1 MRSVAIGLAVVLGAS
16 FALSTTASW
25 SQQPD
30 PLTGMAA
37 IEKRQE
43 LMKSAGRAT
52 KAAGQMV
59 KGETAWD
66 ADAAAAA
73 MQTLV
78 DVGTEFP
85 TLFPDDS
92 KTGGDTEAAPAI
104 WDDKSD
110 FEAHSASLAEDAG
123 AAKTAAAG
131 GLDAFK
137 PAFGKAASN
146 CRSCHEKF
154 RTD

>member
-1 MRSVAIGLAVVLGAS
+1 MRTLAIGLAVALGAS

-25 SQQPD
+25 SQQAP
-30 PLTGMAA
+30 TGMAA

-66 ADAAAAA
+66 AAAAEAA

-78 DVGTEFP
+78 DVGTQFP

-92 KTGGDTEAAPAI
+92 KTGGKTEAAPAI
-104 WDDKSD
+104 WEDKAD
-110 FEAHSASLAEDAG
+110 FEAHAASLATDAE
-123 AAKTAAAG
+123 AAKMAAAG

-137 PAFGKAASN
+137 PAFGKAAGN

>member
-1 MRSVAIGLAVVLGAS
+1 MRTIAVGLALALGAT
-16 FALSTTASW
+16 FALSTTGW
-25 SQQPD
+25 SQQPEA
-30 PLTGMAA
+30 LTGTAA

-52 KAAGQMV
+52 KAASQMV

-78 DVGTEFP
+78 DVGTQFP
-85 TLFPDDS
+85 TLFPADS
-92 KTGGDTEAAPAI
+92 KTGNDTEAAAAI
-104 WDDKSD
+104 WDNPAE
-110 FEAHSASLAEDAG
+110 FEAIAATFAEDAK
-123 AAKTAAAG
+123 AAKLAAG
-131 GLDAFK
+131 NGLDAFK

-146 CRSCHEKF
+146 CRACHEKF